1 MMKRMMAL
9 ILCLLMV
16 LVPVSCGKGDTT
28 EATTTAATT
37 TVAGSGDAAASTD
50 ATTEATEPVEELEVT
65 VKPEYSGKLINILCT
80 GNWGYDEFWAEE
92 INGEPLNDARYNMAL
107 MLNEL
112 MGVELQIDKDT
123 GGGSSG
129 GSGRGFTKV
138 ANSKMAGDH
147 AYDIASIG
155 TYDVSSL
162 AYQGYLYDLNSMENI
177 DLSKSWWDPKAQEQL
192 EIDGRMFY
200 TTGDAMTLDNNC
212 TYCILFNKT
221 MISENN
227 LESPY
232 DLVKNNQ
239 WTQEKMIEMAT
250 GIGAD
255 LDGNGTYDD
264 NDRYGFLIWTD
275 SAIGIMHAAGA
286 RFATIEN
293 GDTLT
298 YTLNNEKNIA
308 VLERWINVRNDKN
321 NKFIEGSG
329 STKSFEEGRVLFY
342 TRYINSVHSLR
353 ELDLD
358 FGILPYP
365 KGDTEQEEY
374 CNTLHAYGNAL
385 MCIPDAA
392 DPEMSAAAM
401 EALSYYG
408 QKELLPAY
416 YDITLIGKGI
426 RDEQSEEMLDIIFAT
441 RFFDV
446 GTYYQIGN
454 LNVAVNDQ
462 LIKGSNSL
470 MSMLKASERVV
481 AKTLEKINNGFDS
494 IQ

>member
-1 MMKRMMAL
+1 MKRISAL
-9 ILCLLMV
+9 MLALLMCFSV
-16 LVPVSCGKGDTT
+16 LVACGKT
-28 EATTTAATT
+28 EEPAATTTAAT
-37 TVAGSGDAAASTD
+37 DAAAGND
-50 ATTEATEPVEELEVT
+50 DTTAAVTEETEPVEELEIT
-65 VKPEYSGKLINILCT
+65 IKPEYAGKLINILCC
-80 GNWGYDEFWAEE
+80 GNWTYHEFWAEE
-92 INGEPLNDARYNMAL
+92 ITGEPLNDARYNMTS
-107 MLNEL
+107 MLNEI
-112 MGVELQIDKDT
+112 MGVEIQVQEDF
-123 GGGSSG
+123 GSSG
-129 GSGRGFTKV
+129 GSGKGFTYI

-147 AYDIASIG
+147 AYDLASIG

-177 DLSKSWWDPKAQEQL
+177 DLSKSWWDPKAKEQL
-192 EIDGRMFY
+192 EIDGHMFY

-212 TYCILFNKT
+212 TYCILFNKS
-221 MISENN
+221 MIAEYK

-232 DLVKNNQ
+232 DLVHSNQ
-239 WTQEKMIEMAT
+239 WTQEKMIEMSAN
-250 GIGAD
+250 IGAD
-255 LDGNGTYDD
+255 LDGNGKYDD
-264 NDRYGFLIWTD
+264 QDRYGFLIWTD

-293 GDTLT
+293 GDTIT
-298 YTLNNEKNIA
+298 YTLNTEKNLA

-321 NKFIEGSG
+321 NMFIEGSG
-329 STKSFEEGRVLFY
+329 STKGFEEGRVLFY

-365 KGDTEQEEY
+365 KGDAEQENY

-392 DPEMSAAAM
+392 DPEMSAAVM

-416 YDITLIGKGI
+416 YDITLVGKGI
-426 RDEQSEEMLDIIFAT
+426 RDAESEKMLDIIFAT

-470 MSMLKASERVV
+470 TSMLKASEKVV
-481 AKTLEKINNGFDS
+481 QKTLDKINDGFDK
-494 IQ
+494 IG

>member
-1 MMKRMMAL
+1 MKMRRIMAL
-9 ILCLLMV
+9 LLCALMV
-16 LVPVSCGKGDTT
+16 LVPVSCGKGE
-28 EATTTAATT
+28 EATTTTAATT
-37 TVAGSGDAAASTD
+37 VAGGDTTSGS
-50 ATTEATEPVEELEVT
+50 ATETTAATEPVEELEIT
-65 VKPEYSGKLINILCT
+65 VKPEYSGKTVNILCC
-80 GNWGYDEFWAEE
+80 GNWSYKEFWAEE
-92 INGEPLNDARYNMAL
+92 ITGEPLNDARYNMAA
-107 MLNEL
+107 MLDEL
-112 MGVELQIDKDT
+112 MGVKIQVEEDF
-123 GGGSSG
+123 GSSG
-129 GSGRGFTKV
+129 GSGKGFSKV
-138 ANSKMAGDH
+138 TNSTMAGDH

-162 AYQGYLYDLNSMENI
+162 AYQGYLYDLNTMENI

-192 EIDGRMFY
+192 EIGGHMFY

-212 TYCILFNKT
+212 TYCILFNKS
-221 MISENN
+221 MIAENK

-232 DLVKNNQ
+232 ELVKNNQ
-239 WTQEKMIEMAT
+239 WTQEKMIEMSQ

-255 LDGNGTYDD
+255 LDGNGKYDD
-264 NDRYGFLIWTD
+264 QDRYGFLIWTD

-293 GDTLT
+293 GDTIT
-298 YTLNNEKNIA
+298 YTLNNEKNLA

-321 NKFIEGSG
+321 NMFIEGSG
-329 STKSFEEGRVLFY
+329 STKGFEEGRVLFY
-342 TRYINSVHSLR
+342 TRYINSVHALR

-365 KGDTEQEEY
+365 KGDAEQEDY

-392 DPEMSAAAM
+392 DPEMSAAIM

-416 YDITLIGKGI
+416 YDITLVGKGI
-426 RDEQSEEMLDIIFAT
+426 RDAESEEMLDIIFAT

-470 MSMLKASERVV
+470 VSMLKASEKVV
-481 AKTLEKINNGFDS
+481 QKTLDKINNGFDA
-494 IQ
+494 IG

>member
-1 MMKRMMAL
+1 MKRISAL
-9 ILCLLMV
+9 ILAMLMCFSV
-16 LVPVSCGKGDTT
+16 LVACGGKSDDPA
-28 EATTTAATT
+28 ATTTAATS
-37 TVAGSGDAAASTD
+37 GSVGED
-50 ATTEATEPVEELEVT
+50 ATTAATEPAETEEQLEIT
-65 VKPEYSGKLINILCT
+65 IKPEYSGRTVNILCC
-80 GNWGYDEFWAEE
+80 GNWSYKEFWAEE
-92 INGEPLNDARYNMAL
+92 ITGEPLNDAKYTMAT
-107 MLNEL
+107 MLDET
-112 MGVELQIDKDT
+112 MGIKIQLQQDF
-123 GGGSSG
+123 GSSG
-129 GSGRGFTKV
+129 GSGKGFTYI

-162 AYQGYLYDLNSMENI
+162 AYQGYLYDLNDMQNI

-192 EIDGRMFY
+192 EINGHMFY
-200 TTGDAMTLDNNC
+200 TTGDAMTLDNDC

-221 MISENN
+221 MIAEYN

-239 WTQEKMIEMAT
+239 WTQEKMIEMAQ

-255 LDGNGTYDD
+255 LDGNGIYNDQ
-264 NDRYGFLIWTD
+264 DRYGFLIWTD

-293 GDTLT
+293 GDTIT
-298 YTLNNEKNIA
+298 YTLNNERNLA
-308 VLERWINVRNDKN
+308 VLERWIDVRNEKN
-321 NKFIEGSG
+321 SMFIEGSG
-329 STKSFEEGRVLFY
+329 STKGFEEGRVLFY
-342 TRYINSVHSLR
+342 TRYIKSVHSLR
-353 ELDLD
+353 ELELD

-365 KGDTEQEEY
+365 KGYDDQEEY

-392 DPEMSAAAM
+392 DPEMSAAIL

-416 YDITLIGKGI
+416 YDITLVGKGI
-426 RDEQSEEMLDIIFAT
+426 RDAESEEMLDIIFST

-446 GTYYQIGN
+446 GTYYQIGG
-454 LNVAVNDQ
+454 LNSTINSQ
-462 LIKGSNSL
+462 LITGNKTL
-470 MSMLKASERVV
+470 TSMLKASEKLIQ
-481 AKTLEKINNGFDS
+481 KTLEKINNGFDS

>member
-1 MMKRMMAL
+1 MKRISAL
-9 ILCLLMV
+9 MLALLMCFSV
-16 LVPVSCGKGDTT
+16 LVACGKSEDPA
-28 EATTTAATT
+28 ATTTAATT
-37 TVAGSGDAAASTD
+37 AVAGGDDTTTAAV
-50 ATTEATEPVEELEVT
+50 TEATEPVEELEIT
-65 VKPEYSGKLINILCT
+65 IKPEYSGKTINILCC
-80 GNWGYDEFWAEE
+80 GNWSYDEFWAEE
-92 INGEPLNDARYNMAL
+92 ITGEPLNDARYNMAA
-107 MLNEL
+107 MIDEI
-112 MGVELQIDKDT
+112 MGVKMEIQEDF
-123 GGGSSG
+123 GSSG
-129 GSGRGFTKV
+129 GAGKGFTYI

-162 AYQGYLYDLNSMENI
+162 AYQGYLYDLNTMENI
-177 DLSKSWWDPKAQEQL
+177 DLSKSWWDPKAQAQL
-192 EIDGRMFY
+192 EIGGRMFY

-212 TYCILFNKT
+212 TYCILFNKA
-221 MISENN
+221 MVAENN

-239 WTQEKMIEMAT
+239 WTQEKMIEMAQ

-255 LDGNGTYDD
+255 LDGNGVYNDQ
-264 NDRYGFLIWTD
+264 DRYGFLIWTD

-293 GDTLT
+293 GDTIA
-298 YTLNNEKNIA
+298 YTLNTEKNLA

-321 NKFIEGSG
+321 NMFIEGSG
-329 STKSFEEGRVLFY
+329 STKGFEEGRVLFY

-353 ELDLD
+353 ELELD

-365 KGDTEQEEY
+365 KGDAEQEEY

-392 DPEMSAAAM
+392 DPEMSAAIM

-416 YDITLIGKGI
+416 YDITLVGKGI

-462 LIKGSNSL
+462 LIKGSNTLS
-470 MSMLKASERVV
+470 SMLKASEKVV
-481 AKTLEKINNGFDS
+481 QKTLDKINKGFDS
-494 IQ
+494 IG

>member
-1 MMKRMMAL
+1 MKMRRIMAL
-9 ILCLLMV
+9 LLCALMV
-16 LVPVSCGKGDTT
+16 LVPVSCGKGE
-28 EATTTAATT
+28 EATTTTAATT
-37 TVAGSGDAAASTD
+37 VAGGDTTSGS
-50 ATTEATEPVEELEVT
+50 ATETTAATEPVEELEIT
-65 VKPEYSGKLINILCT
+65 VKPEYSGKTVNILCC
-80 GNWGYDEFWAEE
+80 GNWSYKEFWAEE
-92 INGEPLNDARYNMAL
+92 ITGEPLNDARYNMAA
-107 MLNEL
+107 MLDEL
-112 MGVELQIDKDT
+112 MGVKIQVEEDF
-123 GGGSSG
+123 GSSG
-129 GSGRGFTKV
+129 GSGKGFTYI

-162 AYQGYLYDLNSMENI
+162 AYQGYLYDLNTMENI

-192 EIDGRMFY
+192 EIGGHMFY

-212 TYCILFNKT
+212 TYCILFNKS
-221 MISENN
+221 MIAENK

-232 DLVKNNQ
+232 ELVKNNQ
-239 WTQEKMIEMAT
+239 WTQEKMIEMSQ

-255 LDGNGTYDD
+255 LDGNGKYDD
-264 NDRYGFLIWTD
+264 QDRYGFLIWTD

-293 GDTLT
+293 GDTIT
-298 YTLNNEKNIA
+298 YTLNNEKNLA

-321 NKFIEGSG
+321 NMFIEGSG
-329 STKSFEEGRVLFY
+329 STKGFEEGRVLFY
-342 TRYINSVHSLR
+342 TRYINSVHALR

-365 KGDTEQEEY
+365 KGDAEQEDY

-392 DPEMSAAAM
+392 DPEMSAAIM

-416 YDITLIGKGI
+416 YDITLVGKGI
-426 RDEQSEEMLDIIFAT
+426 RDAESEEMLDIIFAT

-470 MSMLKASERVV
+470 VSMLKASEKVV
-481 AKTLEKINNGFDS
+481 QKTLDKINNGFDA
-494 IQ
+494 IG

>member
-1 MMKRMMAL
+1 
-9 ILCLLMV
+9 
-16 LVPVSCGKGDTT
+16 
-28 EATTTAATT
+28 
-37 TVAGSGDAAASTD
+37 
-50 ATTEATEPVEELEVT
+50 
-65 VKPEYSGKLINILCT
+65 
-80 GNWGYDEFWAEE
+80 
-92 INGEPLNDARYNMAL
+92 
-107 MLNEL
+107 
-112 MGVELQIDKDT
+112 
-123 GGGSSG
+123 
-129 GSGRGFTKV
+129 
-138 ANSKMAGDH
+138 
-147 AYDIASIG
+147 
-155 TYDVSSL
+155 
-162 AYQGYLYDLNSMENI
+162 MENI
-177 DLSKSWWDPKAQEQL
+177 DLSKSWWDSKAQEQL
-192 EIDGRMFY
+192 EIDGHMFY

-221 MISENN
+221 MIAENN

-239 WTQEKMIEMAT
+239 WTQEKMIEMAQ

-255 LDGNGTYDD
+255 LDGNGVY
-264 NDRYGFLIWTD
+264 NDQDRFGFLIWTD

-293 GDTLT
+293 GDTIT
-298 YTLNNEKNIA
+298 YTLNTERNLS
-308 VLERWINVRNDKN
+308 VLERWISVRNDKN
-321 NKFIEGSG
+321 SMFIEGSG
-329 STKSFEEGRVLFY
+329 STKGFEEGRVLFY

-353 ELDLD
+353 ELELD

-365 KGDTEQEEY
+365 KGYADQEEY

-392 DPEMSAAAM
+392 DPEMSAAIM

-416 YDITLIGKGI
+416 YDITLVGKGI

-470 MSMLKASERVV
+470 TSMLKASEKVV
-481 AKTLEKINNGFDS
+481 QKTLDKINDGFDS

>member
-1 MMKRMMAL
+1 MKMRRIMAL
-9 ILCLLMV
+9 LLCALMV
-16 LVPVSCGKGDTT
+16 LVPVSCGKGE
-28 EATTTAATT
+28 EATTTTAATT
-37 TVAGSGDAAASTD
+37 VAGGDTTSGS
-50 ATTEATEPVEELEVT
+50 ATETTAATEPVEELKIT
-65 VKPEYSGKLINILCT
+65 VKPEYSGKTVNILCC
-80 GNWGYDEFWAEE
+80 GNWSYKEFWAEE
-92 INGEPLNDARYNMAL
+92 ITGEPLNDARYNMAA
-107 MLNEL
+107 MLDEL
-112 MGVELQIDKDT
+112 MGVKIQVEEDF
-123 GGGSSG
+123 GSSG
-129 GSGRGFTKV
+129 GSGKGFTYI

-162 AYQGYLYDLNSMENI
+162 AYQGYLYDLNTMENI

-192 EIDGRMFY
+192 EIGGHMFY

-212 TYCILFNKT
+212 TYCILFNKS
-221 MISENN
+221 MIAENK

-232 DLVKNNQ
+232 ELVKNNQ
-239 WTQEKMIEMAT
+239 WTQEKMIEMSQ

-255 LDGNGTYDD
+255 LDGNGKYDD
-264 NDRYGFLIWTD
+264 QDRYGFLIWTD

-293 GDTLT
+293 GDTIT
-298 YTLNNEKNIA
+298 YTLNNEKNLA

-321 NKFIEGSG
+321 NMFIEGSG
-329 STKSFEEGRVLFY
+329 STKGFEEGRVLFY
-342 TRYINSVHSLR
+342 TRYINSVHALR

-365 KGDTEQEEY
+365 KGDAEQEDY

-392 DPEMSAAAM
+392 DPEMSAAIM

-416 YDITLIGKGI
+416 YDITLVGKGI
-426 RDEQSEEMLDIIFAT
+426 RDAESEEMLDIIFAT

-470 MSMLKASERVV
+470 VSMLKASEKVV
-481 AKTLEKINNGFDS
+481 QKTLDKINNGFDA
-494 IQ
+494 IG

>member
-1 MMKRMMAL
+1 MKRTFAL
-9 ILCLLMV
+9 LLAMLMCFSVMV
-16 LVPVSCGKGDTT
+16 ACGKT
-28 EATTTAATT
+28 EDPAATTTAATT
-37 TVAGSGDAAASTD
+37 AAAGGDTTT
-50 ATTEATEPVEELEVT
+50 AAATEATEPVEELEIT
-65 VKPEYSGKLINILCT
+65 VKPEYSGKTVNILCC
-80 GNWGYDEFWAEE
+80 GNWTYSEFWAEE
-92 INGEPLNDARYNMAL
+92 ITGEPLNDAKYNMAS
-107 MLNEL
+107 MLGEL
-112 MGVELQIDKDT
+112 MGVTIQVEEDF
-123 GGGSSG
+123 GSSG
-129 GSGRGFTKV
+129 GSGKGFTYI

-162 AYQGYLYDLNSMENI
+162 AYQGYLYDLNTMENI

-192 EIDGRMFY
+192 EIGGRMFY

-212 TYCILFNKT
+212 TYCILFNKS
-221 MISENN
+221 MIAENK

-232 DLVKNNQ
+232 ELVKNNQ
-239 WTQEKMIEMAT
+239 WTQEKMIEMSQ

-255 LDGNGTYDD
+255 LDGNGKYDD
-264 NDRYGFLIWTD
+264 QDRYGFLIWTD

-293 GDTLT
+293 GDTIT
-298 YTLNNEKNIA
+298 YTLNNEKNLA

-321 NKFIEGSG
+321 NMFIEGSG
-329 STKSFEEGRVLFY
+329 STKGFEEGRVLFY

-353 ELDLD
+353 ELELD

-365 KGDTEQEEY
+365 KGDAEQEDY

-392 DPEMSAAAM
+392 DPEMSAAIM

-416 YDITLIGKGI
+416 YDITLVGKGI
-426 RDEQSEEMLDIIFAT
+426 RDADSEEMLDIIFAT

-470 MSMLKASERVV
+470 VSMLKASEKVV
-481 AKTLEKINNGFDS
+481 QKTLDKINKGFDA
-494 IQ
+494 IG

>member
-1 MMKRMMAL
+1 MKRISAL
-9 ILCLLMV
+9 LLAMLMCFSV
-16 LVPVSCGKGDTT
+16 LVACGGKTDDPA
-28 EATTTAATT
+28 ATTTAAATDNANDDT
-37 TVAGSGDAAASTD
+37 TVAAV
-50 ATTEATEPVEELEVT
+50 TEQTEPEEKLEIV
-65 VKPEYSGKLINILCT
+65 VDPKYSGKTVNILCC
-80 GNWGYDEFWAEE
+80 GNWSYDEFWAEE
-92 INGEPLNDARYNMAL
+92 ITGEPLNDARYNMSSL
-107 MLNEL
+107 LGEL
-112 MGVELQIDKDT
+112 MGVTIQVQEDF
-123 GGGSSG
+123 GSSS
-129 GSGRGFTKV
+129 GSGKGFTYI

-162 AYQGYLYDLNSMENI
+162 AYQSYLYDLNEMENI

-192 EIDGRMFY
+192 EINGHMFY

-221 MISENN
+221 MISEYN

-239 WTQEKMIEMAT
+239 WTQEKMIEMTT

-255 LDGNGTYDD
+255 LDGNGVYNDQ
-264 NDRYGFLIWTD
+264 DRYGFLIWTD

-293 GDTLT
+293 GDTIT

-308 VLERWINVRNDKN
+308 ILERWINVRNDKN
-321 NKFIEGSG
+321 NMFIEGSG
-329 STKSFEEGRVLFY
+329 STKGFEEGRVLFY

-353 ELDLD
+353 ELELD

-365 KGDTEQEEY
+365 KGDAEQAEY

-392 DPEMSAAAM
+392 DPEMSAAIM

-416 YDITLIGKGI
+416 YDITLVGKGI
-426 RDEQSEEMLDIIFAT
+426 RDEQSEEMLDIIFST

-446 GTYYQIGN
+446 GTYYQIGGMN
-454 LNVAVNDQ
+454 TAVNSQ
-462 LIKGSNSL
+462 LIDGSNTL
-470 MSMLKASERVV
+470 ASMMKASEKVIK
-481 AKTLEKINNGFDS
+481 KTLDKINAGFDS
-494 IQ
+494 IG

>member
-1 MMKRMMAL
+1 MKRICAL
-9 ILCLLMV
+9 ILAMLMCFSV
-16 LVPVSCGKGDTT
+16 LVACGGKTDDPA
-28 EATTTAATT
+28 ATTTAAVSGNEGGEATT
-37 TVAGSGDAAASTD
+37 AASTEP
-50 ATTEATEPVEELEVT
+50 AETEEQLEIEI
-65 VKPEYSGKLINILCT
+65 KPEYNGKTINILCC
-80 GNWGYDEFWAEE
+80 GNWSYKEFWAEE
-92 INGEPLNDARYNMAL
+92 ITGEPLNDARYNMAA
-107 MLNEL
+107 MLNET
-112 MGVELQIDKDT
+112 MGVTIQLQEDF
-123 GGGSSG
+123 GSSG
-129 GSGRGFTKV
+129 GSGKGFTYI

-147 AYDIASIG
+147 QYDMASIG

-162 AYQGYLYDLNSMENI
+162 AYQNYLYDLNEMENI
-177 DLSKSWWDPKAQEQL
+177 DLSKTWWDPKAQEQL
-192 EIDGRMFY
+192 EIDGHMFY

-221 MISENN
+221 MIGEYN

-239 WTQEKMIEMAT
+239 WTQEKMIEMSKN
-250 GIGAD
+250 IGAD
-255 LDGNGTYDD
+255 LDGNGKYDD
-264 NDRYGFLIWTD
+264 NDRYPFLIWTD

-293 GDTLT
+293 GDTIT
-298 YTLNNEKNIA
+298 YTLNTEKNIA
-308 VLERWINVRNDKN
+308 VLERWVNVRNDKN
-321 NKFIEGSG
+321 NMFIEGSG
-329 STKSFEEGRVLFY
+329 STKGFEEGRVLFY

-365 KGDTEQEEY
+365 KGDVEQADY

-392 DPEMSAAAM
+392 DPEMSAAVM

-416 YDITLIGKGI
+416 YDITLVGKGI

-454 LNVAVNDQ
+454 LNTSVNSQ
-462 LIKGSNSL
+462 LINGKLTIASL
-470 MSMLKASERVV
+470 LKSSEKVIQ
-481 AKTLEKINNGFDS
+481 KTLDKINAGFDA
-494 IQ
+494 IE

>member
-1 MMKRMMAL
+1 MKRTLAL
-9 ILCLLMV
+9 ILAMLMCLSVMV
-16 LVPVSCGKGDTT
+16 ACGGKTDDPA
-28 EATTTAATT
+28 ATTTAANDNLGDNTT
-37 TVAGSGDAAASTD
+37 TASD
-50 ATTEATEPVEELEVT
+50 VVTEPAETKEELEIT
-65 VKPEYSGKLINILCT
+65 VKPEYSGKLINILCC
-80 GNWGYDEFWAEE
+80 GNWSYDEFWAEE
-92 INGEPLNDARYNMAL
+92 ITGEPLNDARYNMAAL
-107 MLNEL
+107 LNEL
-112 MGVELQIDKDT
+112 MGVTIQVEEDF
-123 GGGSSG
+123 GSSG
-129 GSGRGFTKV
+129 GSGKGFSKV
-138 ANSKMAGDH
+138 TTSTMAGDH

-162 AYQGYLYDLNSMENI
+162 AYQGYLYDLNEMENI

-221 MISENN
+221 MIAENN

-293 GDTLT
+293 GSEIV
-298 YTLNNEKNIA
+298 YTLNNEKNLA
-308 VLERWINVRNDKN
+308 VLERWVNVRNDKN

-353 ELDLD
+353 ELELD

-365 KGDTEQEEY
+365 KGDAEQENY

-392 DPEMSAAAM
+392 DPEMSAAIM

-408 QKELLPAY
+408 QQELLPAY
-416 YDITLIGKGI
+416 YDITLVGKGI
-426 RDEQSEEMLDIIFAT
+426 RDEASEEMLDIIFAT

-454 LNVAVNDQ
+454 LNVAVNNQ
-462 LIKGSNSL
+462 LINGSNNLS
-470 MSMLKASERVV
+470 SMLKASEKVV
-481 AKTLEKINNGFDS
+481 EKTLSKINDGFDA
-494 IQ
+494 IE

>member
-1 MMKRMMAL
+1 MKRTLAL
-9 ILCLLMV
+9 ILAMLMCLSVMV
-16 LVPVSCGKGDTT
+16 ACGGKTDDPA
-28 EATTTAATT
+28 ATTTAANDNSSDNTT
-37 TVAGSGDAAASTD
+37 TASN
-50 ATTEATEPVEELEVT
+50 AVTEPAETKEELEIT
-65 VKPEYSGKLINILCT
+65 VKPEYSGKLINILCC
-80 GNWGYDEFWAEE
+80 GNWSYDEFWAEE
-92 INGEPLNDARYNMAL
+92 ITGEPLNDARYNMAAL
-107 MLNEL
+107 LNEL
-112 MGVELQIDKDT
+112 MGVTIQVEEDF
-123 GGGSSG
+123 GSSG
-129 GSGRGFTKV
+129 GSGKGFSKV
-138 ANSKMAGDH
+138 TTSTMAGDH

-162 AYQGYLYDLNSMENI
+162 AYQGYLYDLNEMENI

-221 MISENN
+221 MIAENN

-293 GDTLT
+293 GSEIV
-298 YTLNNEKNIA
+298 YTLNNEKNLA
-308 VLERWINVRNDKN
+308 VLERWVNVRNDKN

-353 ELDLD
+353 ELELD

-365 KGDTEQEEY
+365 KGDAEQENY

-392 DPEMSAAAM
+392 DAEMSAAIM

-408 QKELLPAY
+408 QQELLPAY
-416 YDITLIGKGI
+416 YDITLVGKGI
-426 RDEQSEEMLDIIFAT
+426 RDEASEEMLDIIFAT

-454 LNVAVNDQ
+454 LNVAVNNQ
-462 LIKGSNSL
+462 LINGSNNLS
-470 MSMLKASERVV
+470 SMLKASEKVV
-481 AKTLEKINNGFDS
+481 EKTLSKINDGFDA
-494 IQ
+494 IE

>member
-1 MMKRMMAL
+1 MKRISAL
-9 ILCLLMV
+9 ILAMLMCFSV
-16 LVPVSCGKGDTT
+16 LVACGGKTDDS
-28 EATTTAATT
+28 AVTTTAATNNANDDTT
-37 TVAGSGDAAASTD
+37 TVAV
-50 ATTEATEPVEELEVT
+50 TEQTEPEEQLEIE
-65 VKPEYSGKLINILCT
+65 VKPEYSGKTINILCC
-80 GNWGYDEFWAEE
+80 GNWSYKEFWAEE
-92 INGEPLNDARYNMAL
+92 ITGEPLNDARYNMSAL
-107 MLNEL
+107 LNDL
-112 MGVELQIDKDT
+112 MGVTIQLQEDF
-123 GGGSSG
+123 GSSG
-129 GSGRGFTKV
+129 GSGKGFTYI

-147 AYDIASIG
+147 AYDMASIG

-162 AYQGYLYDLNSMENI
+162 AYQGYLYDLNDMANI

-192 EIDGRMFY
+192 EIDGHMFY

-212 TYCILFNKT
+212 TYCILFNKS
-221 MISENN
+221 MISEYN

-232 DLVKNNQ
+232 ELVKNNQ
-239 WTQEKMIEMAT
+239 WTQEKMIEMAQ

-255 LDGNGTYDD
+255 LDGNGIYNDQ
-264 NDRYGFLIWTD
+264 DRYGFLIWTD

-293 GDTLT
+293 GDTIT
-298 YTLNNEKNIA
+298 YTLNSERNLSI
-308 VLERWINVRNDKN
+308 LERWINVRNDKN
-321 NKFIEGSG
+321 SMFIEGSG
-329 STKSFEEGRVLFY
+329 STKGFEEGRVLFY

-365 KGDTEQEEY
+365 KGYADQEEY

-392 DPEMSAAAM
+392 DPEMSAAIM

-416 YDITLIGKGI
+416 YDITLVGKGI
-426 RDEQSEEMLDIIFAT
+426 RDAESEEMLDIIFAT

-454 LNVAVNDQ
+454 LNVSVNDQ
-462 LIKGSNSL
+462 LIKGSNTL
-470 MSMLKASERVV
+470 TSMLKASEKVIQ
-481 AKTLEKINNGFDS
+481 KTLDKINDGFDS

>member
-1 MMKRMMAL
+1 MKRISAL
-9 ILCLLMV
+9 ILAMLMCFSAMV
-16 LVPVSCGKGDTT
+16 ACGKT
-28 EATTTAATT
+28 EDPVATTTAATSGA
-37 TVAGSGDAAASTD
+37 AGGD
-50 ATTEATEPVEELEVT
+50 ATTTAATEPAETEEQLEIEI
-65 VKPEYSGKLINILCT
+65 KPEYNGKTVNILCC
-80 GNWGYDEFWAEE
+80 GNWSYDEFWAEE
-92 INGEPLNDARYNMAL
+92 ITGEPLNDARYTMAA
-107 MLNEL
+107 MLNET
-112 MGVELQIDKDT
+112 MGVTIQVQEDF
-123 GGGSSG
+123 GSSG
-129 GSGRGFTKV
+129 GSGKGFTYI

-162 AYQGYLYDLNSMENI
+162 AYQNYLYDLNEMENI

-192 EIDGRMFY
+192 EIDGHMFY
-200 TTGDAMTLDNNC
+200 STGDAMTLDNNC

-221 MISENN
+221 MIAENN

-232 DLVKNNQ
+232 ELVKNNQ

-255 LDGNGTYDD
+255 LDGNGVYNDQ
-264 NDRYGFLIWTD
+264 DRYGFLIWTD

-293 GDTLT
+293 GDTIT
-298 YTLNNEKNIA
+298 YTLNTEKNIS
-308 VLERWINVRNDKN
+308 VLERWVNVRNEKN
-321 NKFIEGSG
+321 NMFIEGSG
-329 STKSFEEGRVLFY
+329 STKGFEEGRVLFY

-353 ELDLD
+353 ELELD

-365 KGDTEQEEY
+365 KGDAEQAEY

-392 DPEMSAAAM
+392 DPEMSAAIM
-401 EALSYYG
+401 ESLSYYG

-416 YDITLIGKGI
+416 YDITLVGKGI
-426 RDEQSEEMLDIIFAT
+426 RDEESEEMLDIIFAT

-454 LNVAVNDQ
+454 LNTAVNSQ
-462 LIKGSNSL
+462 LIQGKVTIASL
-470 MSMLKASERVV
+470 LKSSEKVIQ
-481 AKTLEKINNGFDS
+481 KTLDKINDGFDS
-494 IQ
+494 IE